1 MKPYGNYISQITGIK
16 LIGIDMGYHVAM
28 AECKDECDNQCD
40 TCEVLK
46 RLRKTIG
53 DTDHE

>member
-1 MKPYGNYISQITGIK
+1 MKPYSNYLNRITGK
-16 LIGIDMGYHVAM
+16 KFIGIDIGDHMAM
-28 AECKDECDNQCD
+28 AQCQDECDYQCD

-53 DTDHE
+53 DSDNA